1 MKKTLTLFVL
11 AAVLLCACTKPNTM
25 CRYGIHKDWEE
36 TITPA
41 LIAHVGQQA
50 YQDYVSTRLEAQQ
63 CADIYGF
70 LREFD
75 IPYETFS
82 ELSEGRAV
90 YDLKELTSSVYPWVK
105 DNIDTINFFA
115 TLTSDRK
122 QELTDAVKQVVD
134 AYKSGTVPEGDDYP
148 PYPDGFPSVQSLPDM
163 TQSKDYTLYLVK
175 HEGVGARGYRKGGI
189 YVVVWA
195 DKTHQL
201 VLGVTNVSEK
211 NGKEPIAFINPAFRS
226 GELAITVDRAVT
238 PNSESLETH

>member
-1 MKKTLTLFVL
+1 MKKTLILFVFTF
-11 AAVLLCACTKPNTM
+11 VLLCACTKPPTM
-25 CRYGIHKDWEE
+25 CRYGIHEDWEE

-50 YQDYVSTRLEAQQ
+50 YQDYVSSRNATEQ

-90 YDLKELTSSVYPWVK
+90 YNLKQLTTSVYPWVK
-105 DNIDTINFFA
+105 DNIDTMNFFA
-115 TLTSDRK
+115 TLTSERK

-134 AYKSGTVPEGDDYP
+134 AYKAGTVPEGGDYP
-148 PYPDGFPSVQSLPDM
+148 PYPDGFPSVKSLPDM

-189 YVVVWA
+189 YVVVWV

-201 VLGVTNVSEK
+201 VLTVDNVTED
-211 NGKEPIAFINPAFRS
+211 NGKQSIVFTGPEFRS
-226 GELAITVDRAVT
+226 GELVIDVDRAVT
-238 PNSESLETH
+238 PSSDESEG

>member
-82 ELSEGRAV
+82 ELIGGDSG
-90 YDLKELTSSVYPWVK
+90 YKLKQLTAAAYPWVE
-105 DNIDTINFFA
+105 DNILRLNSFA
-115 TLTSDRK
+115 ILASERK
-122 QELTDAVKQVVD
+122 EELTEAVKQVVD
-134 AYKSGTVPEGDDYP
+134 AYKAGRIPEGDDFP
-148 PYPDGFPSVQSLPDM
+148 PYPEQFPSPDTMPDM
-163 TQSKDYTLYLVK
+163 TKTQDYTLYLVK
-175 HEGVGARGYRKGGI
+175 HEGVGAHGYRKGGI
-189 YVVVWA
+189 YVVVWV

-201 VLGVTNVSEK
+201 VLTVDNVTGDD
-211 NGKEPIAFINPAFRS
+211 GKQSIVFTNPEFRS
-226 GELAITVDRAVT
+226 GELVIGVDKAVT
-238 PNSESLETH
+238 PSGDESEG

>member
-1 MKKTLTLFVL
+1 MKRALTLCIVT
-11 AAVLLCACTKPNTM
+11 AVLLCACTKPDTM

-50 YQDYVSTRLEAQQ
+50 HQEYVSSRSAAEQ

-82 ELSEGRAV
+82 ELNEGRAV
-90 YDLKELTSSVYPWVK
+90 YDLKELTARAYPWVK
-105 DNIDTINFFA
+105 DNINTMNFFA
-115 TLTSDRK
+115 TLTSERK
-122 QELTDAVKQVVD
+122 QELTEAVKQVVD
-134 AYKSGTVPEGDDYP
+134 AYKAGTVPEGGDYP
-148 PYPDGFPSVQSLPDM
+148 PYPDGFPPAQSLPEM

-175 HEGVGARGYRKGGI
+175 HEGVGARGYHKGGI

-201 VLGVTNVSEK
+201 VLTVDNETGDD
-211 NGKEPIAFINPAFRS
+211 GKQSIVFIHPEFRS
-226 GELAITVDRAVT
+226 GTLAIGADRAVT
-238 PNSESLETH
+238 PNSDESEG

>member
-25 CRYGIHKDWEE
+25 CRYGIHEDWEE

-50 YQDYVSTRLEAQQ
+50 HQDYVSSRIAAEQ

-201 VLGVTNVSEK
+201 VLTVDNVTGDD
-211 NGKEPIAFINPAFRS
+211 GKQSIVFTNPEFRS
-226 GELAITVDRAVT
+226 GELVIGVDKAVT
-238 PNSESLETH
+238 PSGDESEG